1 MNRSSLR
8 GVRVIVI
15 GAGLAGLV
23 AARELSQRG
32 ARPHV
37 LEARARPGGRVWTLR
52 DRAFANEPIEAGGE
66 FIDGHHQAI
75 RALCHGFGLELTR
88 VIRGGFGSALQIEG
102 RLKIS
107 QSQRTAWLGFKK
119 ALAADAAA
127 FTGTGCDWNSSI
139 AAELA
144 RHSLDRYLTA
154 LRASAETRAMAASL
168 RGFFLAES
176 DSLSALIGVELA
188 TLPTDPGHIPLYR
201 IKGGNDRLIAALSRR
216 SATTISLQHIVRAI
230 RQEDDR
236 VVVTFEEPG
245 GRLETLSA
253 EYAVVAAPA
262 PVLCEWTFEPALP
275 EYQRRALAALSA
287 GPGTKTVIRFNRR
300 WWRRRD
306 QARAFGTNLPIG
318 AVWEPS
324 ERRGGPA
331 VLTLLAGGR
340 ASAATQALIAE
351 GGAEAIVER
360 LRWLGSPQPAIAM
373 KSVTWEHSPFS
384 HGGYAYFGPSFEPRW
399 REDLGRAFGR
409 VLFAGEHT
417 SRDWQGYM
425 NGAVESGQ
433 RAARDLAALHRI
445 RTTASPDEPP
455 RNRRPSGS

>member
-1 MNRSSLR
+1 VNRSALR

-15 GAGLAGLV
+15 GGGLAGLV
-23 AARELSQRG
+23 AARELSRQG

-37 LEARARPGGRVWTLR
+37 LEARARLGGRVWTLR
-52 DRAFANEPIEAGGE
+52 DREFAGEPIEAGGE

-75 RALCHGFGLELTR
+75 RTLCHEFRLELTR
-88 VIRGGFGSALQIEG
+88 VLRDGFGSALQIDG

-119 ALAADAAA
+119 TLAADADAL
-127 FTGTGCDWNSSI
+127 TETDCDWNSSI
-139 AAELA
+139 AAEIA
-144 RHSLDRYLTA
+144 RSSLDRHLTA
-154 LRASAETRAMAASL
+154 LNATAQTRAMAAAL
-168 RGFFLAES
+168 RGFFLADS
-176 DSLSALIGVELA
+176 DSLSALVGVELA
-188 TLPTDPGHIPLYR
+188 TSDTDPGHVPLYR
-201 IKGGNDRLIAALSRR
+201 IKGGNDRLIGALSRT
-216 SATTISLQHIVRAI
+216 SSITISLQRIVRSV
-230 RQEDDR
+230 RQADGR
-236 VVVTFEEPG
+236 VHVTLEEPG
-245 GRLETLSA
+245 GRLETMA
-253 EYAVVAAPA
+253 ADYAVVAVPP

-275 EYQRRALAALSA
+275 DYQRRALAALSA
-287 GPGTKTVIRFNRR
+287 GPGTKTFLRFSDR
-300 WWRRRD
+300 WWRGSGK
-306 QARAFGTNLPIG
+306 ARAFGTNLSIG
-318 AVWEPS
+318 ALWEPS

-331 VLTLLAGGR
+331 VLALLAGGR

-351 GGAEAIVER
+351 GGSDAIVER

-373 KSVTWEHSPFS
+373 RSVTWENSPFS

-399 REDLGRAFGR
+399 RDDIGRAFGR

-445 RTTASPDEPP
+445 RGLASSP
-455 RNRRPSGS
+455 